1 MAVSYPDVIG
11 NYLKP
16 GLRFETGGLQYA
28 GYFEPSGIAPGQ
40 VAHLYLFLQNT
51 LNVPLAVNFQIE
63 VPKAGGFLR
72 SKHPLLEVK
81 NPALAVELSQGE
93 AGLLTVP
100 VTTTSHTVPGKL
112 PLTIVPKITSKN
124 RGKRVRPVQ
133 STSNLGTGLIESPMG
148 LNLVSSLGAT
158 YSEKSVKKAAFNLT
172 VAGKPEPLQR
182 APKLEHSY
190 ESIWIEKDLNLLN
203 RAVQELNERQVKI
216 KDDLNVEQLYVNMY
230 GEAVGRFADA
240 GLPMRIGEA
249 IVMAKMLTYSCHY
262 FLSSP
267 KRANGLLVPI
277 WERAL
282 DERVD
287 TTDTLH
293 VIRSVGFHHIIRLA
307 VATSFSV
314 ISKVFKRQYWP
325 LDERLAVGNHIAD
338 HLETGQSLD
347 LEFLYLPLLM
357 GGTQIANKV
366 RLQGEDID
374 HTLALIKR
382 AREARTRLFVDQ
394 DMEKADKI
402 YRRILN
408 RVAA

>member
-1 MAVSYPDVIG
+1 MAVSYPDIIG
-11 NYLKP
+11 DYLKP
-16 GLRFETGGLQYA
+16 GVRYETGGLQYA

-51 LNVPLAVNFQIE
+51 LNVPVTANFQVE
-63 VPKAGGFLR
+63 VPKTGGFLR

-93 AGLLTVP
+93 AGMLTVP
-100 VTTTSHTVPGKL
+100 VTTTSHTGAGKL
-112 PLTIVPKITSKN
+112 SLTLIPKVVPKG
-124 RGKRVRPVQ
+124 RGKRVRPTQ
-133 STSNLGTGLIESPMG
+133 STSNLGSGLIDSPMG

-158 YSEKSVKKAAFNLT
+158 YTEKSIKKAPFRLT
-172 VAGKPEPLQR
+172 IAGKPEPLQR

-190 ESIWIEKDLNLLN
+190 EPIWIEKDLNLLN

-216 KDDLNVEQLYVNMY
+216 KDDLNVEQLFVSLY
-230 GEAVGRFADA
+230 GEAVGRFSDA

-282 DERVD
+282 DQRLD

-293 VIRSVGFHHIIRLA
+293 VMRSVGFHHIIRLA
-307 VATSFSV
+307 VATSFGV
-314 ISKVFKRQYWP
+314 ISKSFKRQYWP
-325 LDERLAVGNHIAD
+325 FDERLAVGNHIAD

-357 GGTQIANKV
+357 GGTQIASKV
-366 RLQGEDID
+366 RLQSEEID

-382 AREARTRLFVDQ
+382 AREARTRLFLDQ

-402 YRRILN
+402 YRRILK